1 MKIKPLILSA
11 MFAMSLAG
19 RALASE
25 TGIVYSQASPE
36 DGSYCHMK
44 YMAFTEDSLKSGYL
58 EFDESNIVDK
68 YGPCSFDPKSP
79 EEVKKQVA
87 LMNRG
92 LNSEG
97 SNDSSGSSD

>member
-1 MKIKPLILSA
+1 MKLKPLALSA
-11 MFAMSLAG
+11 VFAMSLASQ
-19 RALASE
+19 ALAGE
-25 TGIVYSQASPE
+25 TGIVYSQAAD
-36 DGSYCHMK
+36 DGSYCHIK

-58 EFDESNIVDK
+58 EFDESNIVDM

-79 EEVKKQVA
+79 EEVRKQVA
-87 LMNRG
+87 LMSRG